1 MASVR
6 TVNPEAEDRRDKR
19 IITALFSAGI
29 LGLSYLVF
37 DYVQIMDRATL
48 PLNSVDIDPI
58 VARWQNEGLVQSF
71 NIDRSELVVEER
83 KWGERLPE
91 EKVGI
96 ITRLA
101 RHCAEKKQNDAWTL
115 KVVGSRSFAV
125 LGELNESGLHVN

>member
-1 MASVR
+1 MASMR
-6 TVNPEAEDRRDKR
+6 IINPEAEDRRYKR
-19 IITALFSAGI
+19 IITVLFSAGT

-48 PLNSVDIDPI
+48 PLNSGDIDPI
-58 VARWQNEGLVQSF
+58 VALWQSEGLVYSF
-71 NIDRSELVVEER
+71 NVDKSELVVEEK

-101 RHCAEKKQNDAWTL
+101 RYCAEKKQDDAWTL